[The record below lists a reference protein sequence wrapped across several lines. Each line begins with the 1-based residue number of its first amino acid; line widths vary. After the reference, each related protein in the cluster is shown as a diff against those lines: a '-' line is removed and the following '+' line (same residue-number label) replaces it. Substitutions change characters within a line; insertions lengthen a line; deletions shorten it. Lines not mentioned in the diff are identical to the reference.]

1 MKKEIHSVG
10 MESGLAFRL
19 RPLRLLLAQMLCVSL
34 LVAPGLVWAEA
45 LTWDAKQTFSENTTL
60 ADDVVLVGEVEI
72 EVSRG
77 TLTLGGAVT
86 GEGSIRKTGAGMLV
100 LAHSGNTFA
109 PASGAAISVDEG
121 ILQADA
127 PGAFGS
133 GAVSCGWQGI
143 VRLNADGATFPNDM
157 TFSGRDSEPCQLLFV
172 KGARIAGNVAVDG
185 EAGGSGLWVDAG
197 TTTIK
202 TGMVAKFT
210 GSVNVGDG
218 MICLATVEDYAFN
231 GPLTCGTLFLNLK
244 NSHSGRQGKA
254 TLGSSDNSIGLIS
267 MNGSSLSA
275 AAEGALGGARYFVR
289 ECQVGASSQ
298 ELQLGGYSQSV
309 RALDFGAGIQI
320 GDGATYA
327 RLSTSSGSP
336 VLTVTGDGE
345 SAVTRCWFPNANVQL
360 KMAVDVAK
368 YPAFVQTFSGPL
380 NPNAASGRANKTAQP
395 LDVASGTLRL
405 DNDVKFAAVPSI
417 LIGEAGVLQ
426 LGAITNA
433 LTGVSKIS
441 CAGRIEISESA
452 NAPFAD
458 NKVALE
464 LAVTGKLAIPQGM
477 TLMMKSLAVG
487 GVRKSKGFYDASSLD
502 QIEGEG
508 QIYTDGDPV
517 SVSDATWTAGAGTD
531 TSVGAAA
538 NWGGTLPGLSSFETR
553 ATFATSGTEAVIDR
567 AVRFQK
573 LTLDAPNGF
582 ALRYGANGSLS
593 IGADGLT
600 VAAKPEETDASLAYA
615 IEPPV
620 ALYDVQTWTIPAD
633 RTLTFGNG
641 FSNADGAFVS
651 VVGGGSLVWRGTNT
665 LAATVAFTNVPLTV
679 VDGTIAS
686 VNHEWEG
693 EIKSLDSSDRIME
706 VSMNAVTLANGRI
719 EKTIR
724 FRKSI
729 GNGKPMVVSKA
740 WTTNEIAGFV
750 RQADNDMTGF
760 MVEDGSELTLS
771 GGYMCSST
779 LTSKFGPGTLR
790 IRSRNFGGEGGT
802 LGFVS
807 HDGLLV
813 FEDGGT
819 LSSTSSSKWMV
830 LGSADGSTASV
841 EFLSD
846 VACRGSRLGLGVYV
860 SNNYLYDRN
869 EGIGTAAFHAT
880 AQEVHQIVCAPL
892 GVLTGE
898 AGSVLRVVGN
908 QDNDTNLRCASGIRG
923 EVNGGLSIEMGG
935 TGTLTLSGRDFASA
949 GELSVTDGTLELAA
963 DASWANGGG
972 VSVGGNGTLVL
983 ARGRGQLSPVAAVRF
998 SGGGKLKIGGLAKIG
1013 SLAVYDA
1020 DSDTWMNMPK
1030 GDYNSKSTGAM
1041 AGRIVSGTLR
1051 IGTFGTVIV
1060 VR

>member
-10 MESGLAFRL
+10 IGSGLAFRL
-19 RPLRLLLAQMLCVSL
+19 RPLRLLLATMLCVSL
-34 LVAPGLVWAEA
+34 LAAPGLVWAEA

-100 LAHSGNTFA
+100 LAAGNSFLPLSGK
-109 PASGAAISVDEG
+109 SVVIEAG
-121 ILQADA
+121 TVQADA
-127 PGAFGS
+127 AGAFGT
-133 GAVSCGWQGI
+133 GEIECAGGI
-143 VRLNADGATFPNDM
+143 VRLNVAGATFSNDM
-157 TFSGRDSEPCQLLFV
+157 TFSRYLNGTHQLVFAESATLS
-172 KGARIAGNVAVDG
+172 GALSVSQEI
-185 EAGGSGLWVDAG
+185 L
-197 TTTIK
+197 K
-202 TGMVAKFT
+202 
-210 GSVNVGDG
+210 VNVGTSTTRANKTATFTGAVSAPDASLR
-218 MICLATVEDYAFN
+218 LATVEDYNFS
-231 GPLTCGTLFLNLK
+231 GPLTCATLYLNDTGLWA
-244 NSHSGRQGKA
+244 GRQGTV
-254 TLGSSDNSIGLIS
+254 TLRSSANRIGLVS
-267 MNGSSLSA
+267 LHGSCLSV
-275 AAEGALGGARYFVR
+275 AAENALGGARYLVR
-289 ECQVGASSQ
+289 DVMIGAS
-298 ELQLGGYSQSV
+298 LQNLSLNGFSQSV

-320 GDGATYA
+320 GDGSTYA

-345 SAVTRCWFPNANVQL
+345 SAVTRCWFPDANVQL

-380 NPNAASGRANKTAQP
+380 NPNAASGRKNKTAKP

-405 DNDVKFAAVPSI
+405 DNDVKFTAVPSI

-433 LTGVSKIS
+433 LTGVTGIV
-441 CAGRIEISESA
+441 CAGRIEISQSA

-458 NKVALE
+458 NNVALE
-464 LAVTGKLAIPQGM
+464 LAETGKLAIPQGM

-487 GVRKSKGFYDASSLD
+487 GVRKPKGFYDTSSLG

-508 QIYTDGDPV
+508 QIYTDGDTV
-517 SVSDATWTAGAGTD
+517 SVSDATWTAGAGAD

-553 ATFATSGTEAVIDR
+553 AMFATSGTEAVIDR

-600 VAAKPEETDASLAYA
+600 LAAKPEETDASLAYA

-620 ALYDVQTWTIPAD
+620 VLYDVQTWTIPAD

-693 EIKSLDSSDRIME
+693 EINSLDSSDRIME

-724 FRKSI
+724 FRKSS

-750 RQADNDMTGF
+750 RQADSNMTGF

-771 GGYMCSST
+771 GGYMCSSA

-807 HDGLLV
+807 QDGLLV

-819 LSSTSSSKWMV
+819 LSSTSSPKWMV
-830 LGSADGSTASV
+830 LGSANGSTASV

-846 VACRGSRLGLGVYV
+846 VACRGIRLGLGVCV

-880 AQEVHQIVCAPL
+880 AQEVQQIVCAPL

-998 SGGGKLKIGGLAKIG
+998 SGGGKLEIGGLAKVG

-1041 AGRIVSGTLR
+1041 ARRIVSGTLR

>member
-10 MESGLAFRL
+10 MGSGLAFRV
-19 RPLRLLLAQMLCVSL
+19 RPLRLPLATMLCVSL
-34 LVAPGLVWAEA
+34 LAAPGLVWAEA

-100 LAHSGNTFA
+100 LAAGNSFLPLSGK
-109 PASGAAISVDEG
+109 SVVIEAG
-121 ILQADA
+121 TVQADA
-127 PGAFGS
+127 AGAFGT
-133 GAVSCGWQGI
+133 GEIECAGGI
-143 VRLNADGATFPNDM
+143 VRLNVAGATFSNDM
-157 TFSGRDSEPCQLLFV
+157 TFSRYLNDTHQLVFAESATLS
-172 KGARIAGNVAVDG
+172 GALSVSQEI
-185 EAGGSGLWVDAG
+185 L
-197 TTTIK
+197 K
-202 TGMVAKFT
+202 
-210 GSVNVGDG
+210 VNVGTSTTRANKTATFTGAVSAPDASLR
-218 MICLATVEDYAFN
+218 LATVEDYNFS
-231 GPLTCGTLFLNLK
+231 GPLTCATLYLNDTGLW
-244 NSHSGRQGKA
+244 SGRQGTV
-254 TLGSSDNSIGLIS
+254 TLRSSANRIGLVS
-267 MNGSSLSA
+267 LHGSCLSV
-275 AAEGALGGARYFVR
+275 AAENALGGARYLVR
-289 ECQVGASSQ
+289 DVMIGAS
-298 ELQLGGYSQSV
+298 LQSLSLNGFSQSV

-320 GDGATYA
+320 GDGSTYA

-345 SAVTRCWFPNANVQL
+345 SAVTRCWFPDANVQL
-360 KMAVDVAK
+360 KMDVDVAK
-368 YPAFVQTFSGPL
+368 CPAFVQTFSGPL
-380 NPNAASGRANKTAQP
+380 NPNAASGRENKTAKP

-405 DNDVKFAAVPSI
+405 DNDVKFTAVPSI

-464 LAVTGKLAIPQGM
+464 LAATGKLAIPQGM

-487 GVRKSKGFYDASSLD
+487 GVRKPKGFYDASSLD

-517 SVSDATWTAGAGTD
+517 SVSDATWTAGAGAD
-531 TSVGAAA
+531 TSVGVAA

-593 IGADGLT
+593 IGAEGLA

-620 ALYDVQTWTIPAD
+620 VLYDVQTWTIPAD
-633 RTLTFGNG
+633 RTLTLGNG

-807 HDGLLV
+807 QDGLLV

-869 EGIGTAAFHAT
+869 DGIGTATFHAT
-880 AQEVHQIVCAPL
+880 AQEVQQIVCAPL
-892 GVLTGE
+892 GILTGE

-963 DASWANGGG
+963 DASWANGSG

-998 SGGGKLKIGGLAKIG
+998 SGGGKMEIGGLAKIG

-1020 DSDTWMNMPK
+1020 DSDTWMDMPK